1 MNVYFSEEDNGDEK
15 YFIETVG
22 EEPPAPEEDSDNDD
36 SKKFA
41 EFLKFQTESQSV
53 YKHICKLCRKEF
65 RHVKWLHTHMKSHS
79 NWIKAN
85 IKVLP
90 KCDICEK
97 RFRGPGMLRMHVRF
111 NWLID

>member
-111 NWLID
+111 N